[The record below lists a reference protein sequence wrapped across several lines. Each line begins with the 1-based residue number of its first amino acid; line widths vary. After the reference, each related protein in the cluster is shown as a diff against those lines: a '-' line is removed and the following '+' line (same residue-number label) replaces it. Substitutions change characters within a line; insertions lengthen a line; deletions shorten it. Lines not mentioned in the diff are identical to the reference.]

1 MKKSAFVL
9 VLLAVAA
16 TAFAADDAPA
26 AGPLRPG
33 DALLVRIEGLGGNLP
48 AYREIVDSDGQIE
61 LPFLGLIAAAG
72 KTPDATA
79 ADMAAAYAQA
89 ELATQAVVRIEIVTH
104 FEPPPARATLKRA
117 EDPRQPVPAAGV
129 PPAPGPAAPTPGP

>member
-104 FEPPPARATLKRA
+104 FEPPPRATLKRA

-129 PPAPGPAAPTPGP
+129 PPAPVPAAPAPVP